1 MADLTLG
8 HDEEADI
15 NEELQLQ
22 QLDDFDTRSE
32 ASDSS
37 SDSKRMSSISTES
50 SVSPTVRNRT
60 QKVVKKGGTK
70 KSTDEDEGQRK
81 RGPIITKV
89 LAPKR
94 ISAVKSQPKSYD
106 YMTKLN
112 YLFREARY
120 FVIKSNNAENV
131 TLSKAKSVWA
141 TLPQNEAN
149 LNQAFRECRNVLLIF
164 SVKES
169 GKFAGFARMDTEAR
183 HDGPQVSWVLPHG
196 LSAKALGGVFKIDWI
211 CRKELSFTCTGHLFN
226 PWNEGKPVKI
236 GRDGQEIE
244 PKVGAELCRLFPTDD
259 QIELTPILR
268 KSKETSNKLREK
280 GIRPKVVYRG
290 PPSRPTV
297 SLRGGRPVLRGITR
311 KKLYLT
317 SRSKL
322 ANTYKRPASPYSR
335 VDRLLPPPLWER
347 YPTSTAAAE
356 AYVEKYMRQMQH
368 QLPPMPYAPPPGFT
382 SLLPYDTIPPP
393 PPPRYYDG
401 VPVPEY
407 PRHSYESSRYE
418 REDFLRG
425 STSTATDYHRHPRVR
440 ERERDRGGEYR
451 DRSHHRSYR
460 DRR

>member
-1 MADLTLG
+1 MADLALG

-22 QLDDFDTRSE
+22 QLDDTFDTRSE
-32 ASDSS
+32 ASS
-37 SDSKRMSSISTES
+37 SDSNNRPSCISSISTES
-50 SVSPTVRNRT
+50 SVSPNARNRT
-60 QKVVKKGGTK
+60 QSARKGAPKKA
-70 KSTDEDEGQRK
+70 TDDDEQRSRK
-81 RGPIITKV
+81 APTKV
-89 LAPKR
+89 LAMKR
-94 ISAVKSQPKSYD
+94 NSVKSQPKSYD

-112 YLFREARY
+112 YLFRESRY

-131 TLSKAKSVWA
+131 TLSKARSVWA

-169 GKFAGFARMDTEAR
+169 GRFAGFARMNTEAR
-183 HDGPQVSWVLPHG
+183 HDGPTVSWVLPHG

-226 PWNEGKPVKI
+226 PWNDGKPVKI

-244 PKVGAELCRLFPTDD
+244 PKVGAELCRLFPEDD
-259 QIELTPILR
+259 SIELTSILR
-268 KSKETSNKLREK
+268 KSKETSMILREK
-280 GIRPKVVYRG
+280 GIRPKVAYRG
-290 PPSRPTV
+290 PPP
-297 SLRGGRPVLRGITR
+297 RGLPAPRGRQPPVVRGIAR

-322 ANTYKRPASPYSR
+322 ARSGSPYSR

-382 SLLPYDTIPPP
+382 TILPTPYDALPPPP

-401 VPVPEY
+401 LPVPEY
-407 PRHSYESSRYE
+407 PRHSYDSGRYE
-418 REDFLRG
+418 REDFMRAGLE
-425 STSTATDYHRHPRVR
+425 RHPDYRHRAR
-440 ERERDRGGEYR
+440 ERERDRGEYR
-451 DRSHHRSYR
+451 DRSSHHRNYR
-460 DRR
+460 VRR

>member
-1 MADLTLG
+1 M
-8 HDEEADI
+8 
-15 NEELQLQ
+15 
-22 QLDDFDTRSE
+22 
-32 ASDSS
+32 
-37 SDSKRMSSISTES
+37 
-50 SVSPTVRNRT
+50 
-60 QKVVKKGGTK
+60 
-70 KSTDEDEGQRK
+70 
-81 RGPIITKV
+81 
-89 LAPKR
+89 
-94 ISAVKSQPKSYD
+94 KSQPKSYD

-183 HDGPQVSWVLPHG
+183 HDGPTVSWVLPHG

-244 PKVGAELCRLFPTDD
+244 PKVGAELCRLFPADD

-268 KSKETSNKLREK
+268 KSKETSNRLRYSPQGCLPWATE
-280 GIRPKVVYRG
+280 
-290 PPSRPTV
+290 SPTV
-297 SLRGGRPVLRGITR
+297 SLRGRPPPVLRGIAR

-322 ANTYKRPASPYSR
+322 TNSVGPYKRPASPYSR

-401 VPVPEY
+401 VPVSEY
-407 PRHSYESSRYE
+407 ARHSYESSRYE

-425 STSTATDYHRHPRVR
+425 STSAADYHRQHRGR
-440 ERERDRGGEYR
+440 ERERDRASIGIGVTIAATGIA
-451 DRSHHRSYR
+451 D
-460 DRR
+460 D